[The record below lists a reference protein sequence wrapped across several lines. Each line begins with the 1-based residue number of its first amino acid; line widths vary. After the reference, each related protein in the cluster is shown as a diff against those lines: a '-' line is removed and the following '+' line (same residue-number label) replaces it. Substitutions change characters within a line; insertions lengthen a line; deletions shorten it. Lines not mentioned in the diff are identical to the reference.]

1 MAVFLTKFF
10 IYNKTP
16 NHWYSVFYNQ
26 ILFRIGINYFKRA
39 QNPVTKSKNLGYI
52 YRGVYQ
58 IELPKQK
65 EGEANSLPA
74 QAPPSHAPN
83 QKRKGGKVTKIW

>member
-16 NHWYSVFYNQ
+16 NHWYSVFYNP
-26 ILFRIGINYFKRA
+26 ILFRIGINYHK
-39 QNPVTKSKNLGYI
+39 NLVTKPENRGYI

-83 QKRKGGKVTKIW
+83 LKRKGGKVTKIR